1 MQQVAHHL
9 QMHAHAL
16 GGLERD
22 AFARS
27 AYNRYYYGCFLS
39 LRATFA
45 EMNPQWAKNPHKS
58 YPELLNGTISRK
70 LKNERKR
77 ATKNGDAEL
86 VRIIDAALRG
96 IPEISK
102 IMTEANAARVVADY
116 EPSIAV
122 DFTDGA
128 RFSLNQIEI
137 GRAHDWHRRI
147 EILSA
152 NLRSAW
158 RQVNA

>member
-9 QMHAHAL
+9 QIQAH
-16 GGLERD
+16 GLVGPERD

-39 LRATFA
+39 LRTTFA
-45 EMNPQWAKNPHKS
+45 EMNPQWTKNPHKS
-58 YPELLNGTISRK
+58 YPELLNGAISRK
-70 LKNERKR
+70 LKQERTR
-77 ATKNGDAEL
+77 ASKSGDTDL

-122 DFTDGA
+122 DFTRHSPSGLPLDFKLA
-128 RFSLNQIEI
+128 
-137 GRAHDWHRRI
+137 
-147 EILSA
+147 
-152 NLRSAW
+152 
-158 RQVNA
+158 

>member
-9 QMHAHAL
+9 QIHAH
-16 GGLERD
+16 GLVGPERD

-39 LRATFA
+39 LRATFT
-45 EMNPQWAKNPHKS
+45 EMNPQWARNPHKS
-58 YPELLNGTISRK
+58 YPELLNGTISRR
-70 LKNERKR
+70 LKQERTSASKR
-77 ATKNGDAEL
+77 GDADL
-86 VRIIDAALRG
+86 VRIIDTALRA

-122 DFTDGA
+122 DFTDNA
-128 RFSLNQIEI
+128 RFSLNHINI
-137 GRAHDWHRRI
+137 GRAHEWHRKI
-147 EILSA
+147 EILSV
-152 NLRSAW
+152 NLQSAW
-158 RQVNA
+158 KQINV

>member
-9 QMHAHAL
+9 QIHAH
-16 GGLERD
+16 GLVGPERD

-39 LRATFA
+39 LRATFV

-70 LKNERKR
+70 LKQERTNASKR
-77 ATKNGDAEL
+77 GDADL
-86 VRIIDAALRG
+86 VRIIDTALRA

-102 IMTEANAARVVADY
+102 IITEANAARVVADY

-122 DFTDGA
+122 DFTGGA
-128 RFSLNQIEI
+128 RFSLNYIDI
-137 GRAHDWHRRI
+137 GRAHEWHRKI
-147 EILSA
+147 EILSVSLQ
-152 NLRSAW
+152 NAW
-158 RQVNA
+158 RQLNA

>member
-9 QMHAHAL
+9 QMHAHVL
-16 GGLERD
+16 IGPERD
-22 AFARS
+22 VFARS

-45 EMNPQWAKNPHKS
+45 KMNPQWATNPHKS
-58 YPELLNGTISRK
+58 YPELLNGTILRK
-70 LKNERKR
+70 LKRERTR
-77 ATKNGDAEL
+77 AIRNGDTEL
-86 VRIIDAALRG
+86 VRILDAAIRG

-116 EPSIAV
+116 EPGIAV
-122 DFTDGA
+122 NFIDGA

-137 GRAHDWHRRI
+137 GRAHEWQGRI
-147 EILSA
+147 EILAA
-152 NLRSAW
+152 NLGSAW

>member
-1 MQQVAHHL
+1 MQEVAHHL
-9 QMHAHAL
+9 QIHAH
-16 GGLERD
+16 GLVGPQKD

-39 LRATFA
+39 LRSTFA

-70 LKNERKR
+70 LKAERVR
-77 ATKNGDAEL
+77 ANRNGDTDL
-86 VRIIDAALRG
+86 GKIIDGALRA

-102 IMTEANAARVVADY
+102 IMTEANAARIIADY

-122 DFTDGA
+122 DFTDGP
-128 RFSLNQIEI
+128 RFSLNQVDI
-137 GRAHDWHRRI
+137 GRAHEWHRKI
-147 EILSA
+147 ELLTVS
-152 NLRSAW
+152 LRSAW
-158 RQVNA
+158 SQINA